1 MPSAPDVSPAAE
13 RHSAGVPMTGTT
25 GNPLPVRP
33 PLEMLRLAFPQYRIF
48 MRVIGDRLFY
58 LAEAAEPGVQP
69 RFAQAATIDRLR
81 DKLAAPVRQFT
92 VGEPSIPR
100 VWDVLLGGK
109 DNFAIDREQA
119 DQLLSV
125 FPQAAELARESREF
139 QRRAV
144 THVASTGVR
153 QFLDIG
159 CGLPTAPNTHETA
172 QAIQPGAAVVYV
184 DNDEMVMSHAQS
196 LLARA
201 PSVLAVAGD
210 LSCPDEI
217 IYDWRIRQVLNFH
230 QPIVPGA
237 DHDPALLRPRHRAG
251 HHQPA
256 DRLPP
261 GRQLPH
267 RLRRA
272 PGRTGRRAVHRAV
285 QPGPPAPP
293 HSQGPRR
300 VPGRAPAH
308 RARHHRGPRLATLQ
322 GQSPGAT
329 RRGRI
334 WAAVG
339 HKTSPAGQETT

>member
-1 MPSAPDVSPAAE
+1 
-13 RHSAGVPMTGTT
+13 MTGTA
-25 GNPLPVRP
+25 GYPLPVRP
-33 PLEMLRLAFPQYRIF
+33 PLEMLRLAFPQYRIS

-69 RFAQAATIDRLR
+69 RFAQATTTDRLR

-92 VGEPSIPR
+92 IGEPSIPR
-100 VWDVLLGGK
+100 VWDALLGGK

-125 FPQAAELARESREF
+125 FPRAAELARESREF

-144 THVASTGVR
+144 SHVASTGVR

-159 CGLPTAPNTHETA
+159 CGLPTIPNTHETA

-210 LSCPDEI
+210 LSCPDEV
-217 IYDWRIRQVLNFH
+217 IYDWRIRRVLSFH
-230 QPIVPGA
+230 QPIGLVLTMILHFFDPGTA
-237 DHDPALLRPRHRAG
+237 QAITSQLIDCLPGGSYLIVSIGHLDGQAG
-251 HHQPA
+251 KQFTA
-256 DRLPP
+256 
-261 GRQLPH
+261 QY
-267 RLRRA
+267 
-272 PGRTGRRAVHRAV
+272 
-285 QPGPPAPP
+285 
-293 HSQGPRR
+293 
-300 VPGRAPAH
+300 
-308 RARHHRGPRLATLQ
+308 
-322 GQSPGAT
+322 SPGHLHHHT
-329 RRGRI
+329 RKDFVSFLDGLQLTDPGITEARAWRPAGPVSRNGRLGRI

-339 HKTSPAGQETT
+339 RKASPAEQETA